1 MSEPPLRDCIHDSEL
16 PVIYIENVG
25 SSVGNDI
32 GNSISTDI
40 GIEHVKVMVTSDIPP
55 QLYRCLICMSC
66 TLTWL
71 VQRCEMIDKR

>member
-1 MSEPPLRDCIHDSEL
+1 MSESPSRDCIHDSEL

-40 GIEHVKVMVTSDIPP
+40 GIEHVKVMVTSD
-55 QLYRCLICMSC
+55 
-66 TLTWL
+66 T
-71 VQRCEMIDKR
+71 